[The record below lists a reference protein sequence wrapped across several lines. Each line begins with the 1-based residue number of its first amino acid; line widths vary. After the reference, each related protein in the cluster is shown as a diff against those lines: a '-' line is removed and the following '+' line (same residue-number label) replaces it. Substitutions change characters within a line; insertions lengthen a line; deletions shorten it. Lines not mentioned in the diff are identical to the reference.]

1 MIKFTYKHI
10 TRIIELIESEIE
22 RVENRKAKLPVNNFA
37 LGSVDSYKAMDTG
50 ESFYDEDKK
59 RYDKELEFLMDIRD
73 GFQKELEK
81 MDFTFNVGGKD
92 NQEKYDI
99 KLQDLN
105 RKQ

>member
-1 MIKFTYKHI
+1 MIAKFSPQ
-10 TRIIELIESEIE
+10 L
-22 RVENRKAKLPVNNFA
+22 
-37 LGSVDSYKAMDTG
+37 
-50 ESFYDEDKK
+50 
-59 RYDKELEFLMDIRD
+59 
-73 GFQKELEK
+73 QKELEK